1 MYRIEDTVSAIK
13 EVQRLLDLNQTGIYD
28 NATREAVVHLQTANG
43 LTAKE
48 IIDYETFVIIVNEYK
63 KKKRERTDTDY
74 LHIPSFPYTVESHD
88 ENVGKI
94 NDALRLVLRE
104 YVYDGIEPRG
114 KYFGINT
121 LNATNYLRSIFRMD
135 SSDSIDEAFMN
146 RLLFEKKAIEIKS
159 KYG

>member
-13 EVQRLLDLNQTGIYD
+13 EVQRLLDINQTGIYD
-28 NATREAVVHLQTANG
+28 NATREAVVNLQTASG
-43 LTAKE
+43 LTAGG

-63 KKKRERTDTDY
+63 KKKREITDTDY

-135 SSDSIDEAFMN
+135 SSDRIDEAFMN

>member
-13 EVQRLLDLNQTGIYD
+13 EVQRLLDINQTGIYD
-28 NATREAVVHLQTANG
+28 NATREAVVNLQTASG
-43 LTAKE
+43 LTAGG
-48 IIDYETFVIIVNEYK
+48 IINYETFVMIVNEYK
-63 KKKRERTDTDY
+63 KKKREITDTDY

-135 SSDSIDEAFMN
+135 SSDRIDEAFMN
-146 RLLFEKKAIEIKS
+146 RLLFDKKAIEIKS